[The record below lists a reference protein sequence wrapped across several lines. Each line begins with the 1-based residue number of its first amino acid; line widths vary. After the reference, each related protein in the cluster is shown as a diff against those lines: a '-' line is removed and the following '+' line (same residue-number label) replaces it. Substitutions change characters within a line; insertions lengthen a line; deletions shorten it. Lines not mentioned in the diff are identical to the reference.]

1 MQSSVAAIRGG
12 RIRPRFVRPSSHDRL
27 RRLGLSHMTLGRMVT
42 APRPYDADRP
52 VALGLGSRTGHSSA
66 AARPVRIAALRR
78 EARMTWMHPFV
89 TLRRGSVVD
98 PAAPWRG

>member
-12 RIRPRFVRPSSHDRL
+12 RIRPRFVRPSRHDRV
-27 RRLGLSHMTLGRMVT
+27 RRLGLSHMALGRMVT

-52 VALGLGSRTGHSSA
+52 ARPGHSSA
-66 AARPVRIAALRR
+66 AARPVRTAPLRR
-78 EARMTWMHPFV
+78 AVRMTWMHPFA
-89 TLRRGSVVD
+89 TLRRGRVVD